1 VARTKLL
8 RYCRTMHRRCLSVI
22 GQAISRRTCTGLSH
36 AAYLGLS
43 YPPERA
49 ITGPILLDAA
59 NRADYLHER
68 CSILPKRA
76 CCNVADGFW
85 LLFEFRGRVRIRP
98 ALAAARRSLLTGGL
112 QS

>member
-1 VARTKLL
+1 MGAGGTRGTHQVTQVLPHHAPSMPERDW
-8 RYCRTMHRRCLSVI
+8 
-22 GQAISRRTCTGLSH
+22 QAISLRTCTGLSQ

-76 CCNVADGFW
+76 
-85 LLFEFRGRVRIRP
+85 LP
-98 ALAAARRSLLTGGL
+98 KS
-112 QS
+112 S